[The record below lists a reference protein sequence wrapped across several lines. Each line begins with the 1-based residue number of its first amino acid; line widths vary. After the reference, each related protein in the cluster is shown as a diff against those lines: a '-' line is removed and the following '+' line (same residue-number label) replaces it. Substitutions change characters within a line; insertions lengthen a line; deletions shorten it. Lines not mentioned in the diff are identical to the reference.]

1 MLSAKWSGRPVDWFN
16 FTYELNWDKD
26 KMVLKNLGFDSS
38 STNLA
43 QNLTFN
49 FQPLKAWFIKLHGEH
64 YRNQIADHQHK
75 NLTLADASTSYG
87 FRNGMELS
95 LTALNL
101 FNQRTYGYTV
111 YSGLTRTSK
120 EYQLR
125 GRTILMSMFF
135 HF

>member
-1 MLSAKWSGRPVDWFN
+1 MEWSPCGLVQ

-49 FQPLKAWFIKLHGEH
+49 FQPLKSWFIKLHGEH

-75 NLTLADASTSYG
+75 ILLLPMHPPVMASEMVWS
-87 FRNGMELS
+87 
-95 LTALNL
+95 
-101 FNQRTYGYTV
+101 
-111 YSGLTRTSK
+111 
-120 EYQLR
+120 
-125 GRTILMSMFF
+125 
-135 HF
+135 